1 LNQSSEQHELITDW
15 TRTPAAIF
23 ASSVLIIIA
32 VLGITLAWN
41 RSNQNTNPSDL
52 VIHQLGKSSLSTD
65 DIYPETT
72 SDFQVIHR
80 VDINTATPA
89 ELDLIPGI
97 GPSLAQSIIEYRR
110 DHGRFDTIEGL
121 DEVSGIG
128 PKTIEK
134 IQGYAIVTQG
144 G

>member
-1 LNQSSEQHELITDW
+1 M
-15 TRTPAAIF
+15 
-23 ASSVLIIIA
+23 
-32 VLGITLAWN
+32 
-41 RSNQNTNPSDL
+41 
-52 VIHQLGKSSLSTD
+52 IHQLGKSSLSTD

-110 DHGRFDTIEGL
+110 DHGRFDTIEEL